1 MYMCE
6 CVWGRSDECVCILY
20 MCECVWGSSV
30 LWHTHQK
37 TVSKS
42 WFSLST
48 MWVPGIEPRYSGLL
62 ASLLSDLL
70 SLLTAFQVP
79 VWNQIFSA
87 LNFRASEPTSML
99 WHLRFPDCFARRCV
113 SYLPQHCANLSQGH
127 LLSATTRCQLFKG
140 NWKLPKLNS
149 HSKVKVKFQ
158 KEREKKQQPST

>member
-1 MYMCE
+1 MCVCVSDECMCIMYMCE

-30 LWHTHQK
+30 PWHTHQK
-37 TVSKS
+37 TASKS

-48 MWVPGIEPRYSGLL
+48 IWVPGIEPRYSGLL

-87 LNFRASEPTSML
+87 LNFRLLSLHLCCGIYVSLTVLPTDVYLISHNTVPTS
-99 WHLRFPDCFARRCV
+99 ARVIC
-113 SYLPQHCANLSQGH
+113 
-127 LLSATTRCQLFKG
+127 CQQQQDASCLKG
-140 NWKLPKLNS
+140 TGNYQN
-149 HSKVKVKFQ
+149 
-158 KEREKKQQPST
+158 